1 MINRTGCNYKFLALN
16 VVLFA
21 FEVLN
26 GHAVVIFN
34 FSLLEFV
41 AQGSKSCCARF
52 GRRLQVVYIE
62 FRCSCALTVLSL

>member
-1 MINRTGCNYKFLALN
+1 MINRTGCNYKLLALN
-16 VVLFA
+16 VGLFA

>member
-1 MINRTGCNYKFLALN
+1 MINHPGCNYKLLTLN
-16 VVLFA
+16 VGLFA
-21 FEVLN
+21 FEVLK

-52 GRRLQVVYIE
+52 GRRLQILNIE
-62 FRCSCALTVLSL
+62 FSCSCALTVLSL

>member
-52 GRRLQVVYIE
+52 GRRLQVVNIE